1 MVRIEYYR
9 KDSFGNTHYY
19 IKPKTTAYQLEL
31 LLNKKTISKGDI
43 DILTRLFN
51 VRFVQVLAPEEET
64 PL

>member
-9 KDSFGNTHYY
+9 KDSYGNTHYY
-19 IKPKTTAYQLEL
+19 IKSNTTAHQLEL
-31 LLNKKTISKGDI
+31 LLNKKTINRGDI
-43 DILTRLFN
+43 DILTRLFD